1 MKRGSKYKEL
11 FDKAFKEMPSTF
23 TSTDFSRAIKE
34 NGITADIIKR
44 GSSAQYLHNYC
55 EKVPGRSVWIKNNGR
70 TKQKPEEP
78 MVDIT
83 VTPSP
88 ATKTDEECIQQL
100 KSKGYII
107 WKPSNYIEV

>member
-1 MKRGSKYKEL
+1 
-11 FDKAFKEMPSTF
+11 
-23 TSTDFSRAIKE
+23 
-34 NGITADIIKR
+34 
-44 GSSAQYLHNYC
+44 
-55 EKVPGRSVWIKNNGR
+55 
-70 TKQKPEEP
+70 